1 MNFPLAMP
9 NKPIILASSS
19 PRRAELLRKIG
30 LQFEVHPSHVDEE
43 DGVYHLPPAEMVA
56 ELARRKALAVA
67 KHYDAALVIGA
78 DTTVVLDN
86 AVLGKPATPEEACAM
101 LARLA
106 GHTHQVYTGFAIVD
120 QPTGRLAQGIERTE
134 VTFRALQ
141 REEIAAYVA
150 SGEPMDK
157 AGAYGIQ
164 DFSAVFVER
173 ISGCFYNVVG
183 FPLTRFYQTLQEF
196 CESLAQ
202 VKA

>member
-9 NKPIILASSS
+9 NKPVILASAS

-30 LQFEVHPSHVDEE
+30 LDFEVHPSHIDEE
-43 DGVYHLPPAEMVA
+43 DGVYHLHPAEMVV

-67 KHYDAALVIGA
+67 DRYDSALVIGA
-78 DTTVVLDN
+78 DTTVVLEGV
-86 AVLGKPATPEEACAM
+86 VLGKPATPEEAAAM

-106 GHTHQVYTGFAIVD
+106 GRTHEVYTGFAIVD
-120 QPTGRLAQGIERTE
+120 RPTGRLARGVEKTE
-134 VTFRALQ
+134 VTFRPL
-141 REEIAAYVA
+141 RPEEIAAYVA
-150 SGEPMDK
+150 SGAPMDK

-173 ISGCFYNVVG
+173 IAGCFYNVVG
-183 FPLTRFYQTLQEF
+183 FPLTRFYRTLQEF

-202 VKA
+202 VTA

>member
-30 LQFEVHPSHVDEE
+30 LQFKLHPSHVDEE
-43 DGVYHLPPAEMVA
+43 DGVYHLPPAEMVT

-67 KHYDAALVIGA
+67 RHYDSALVIGA

-101 LARLA
+101 LTRLA
-106 GHTHQVYTGFAIVD
+106 GHTHEVYTGFAIVD
-120 QPTGRLAQGIERTE
+120 RPSNRLVHGVEKTE
-134 VTFRALQ
+134 VTFRHL
-141 REEIAAYVA
+141 RPDEIAAYVA

-173 ISGCFYNVVG
+173 ITGCFYNVVG